1 MSYTYKYPRPMV
13 TVDAVVFG
21 VRGDALELLLVER
34 KHEPFA
40 GHWALPGGFADMEEE
55 LETAM
60 RRELAEETDLSG
72 MRLGQFGAFG
82 KLGRDPRGRTIT
94 IAYMALVAS
103 ADHEPKGGDDAA
115 RAQWRPMADL
125 PPLAFDHGGIITYA
139 IAQLKEWTRCKG
151 VGAGVLEQ
159 PFSLIS
165 LARLYTLI
173 RGEPVAP
180 DALAEHLRYM
190 GIAEAV
196 REDPEGRFVFVPARL
211 APV

>member
-1 MSYTYKYPRPMV
+1 MSYTYTYPRPMV

-21 VRGDALELLLVER
+21 VRGGALELLLVER

-40 GHWALPGGFADMEEE
+40 GHWALPGGFADIDEE

-60 RRELAEETDLSG
+60 RRELAEETGLKG
-72 MRLGQFGAFG
+72 LRLGQFGAFG

-94 IAYMALVAS
+94 VAYMALTAS
-103 ADHEPKGGDDAA
+103 TAHAPKGGDDAA
-115 RAQWRPMADL
+115 RAQWHSMADL
-125 PPLAFDHGGIITYA
+125 PPLAFDHGEIMAYA
-139 IAQLKEWTRCKG
+139 VAKLQEWTRCKG
-151 VGAGVLEQ
+151 VGAGVLEE

-165 LARLYTLI
+165 LAHLYTLI

-190 GIAEAV
+190 EIAEAV
-196 REDPEGRFVFVPARL
+196 PDDPEERFVFVPTRL

>member
-1 MSYTYKYPRPMV
+1 MPYTYKYPRPMV
-13 TVDAVVFG
+13 TADTVVFG

-40 GHWALPGGFADMEEE
+40 GHWALPGGFVDMDED
-55 LETAM
+55 LEDAA
-60 RRELAEETDLSG
+60 RRELAEETRLTG
-72 MRLGQFGAFG
+72 LRLGQFGAFG
-82 KLGRDPRGRTIT
+82 TPGRDPRGRTIT
-94 IAYMALVAS
+94 AAYMALTVS
-103 ADHEPKGGDDAA
+103 AAHEPKGGDDAA
-115 RAQWRPMADL
+115 HARWHPMADL

-159 PFSLIS
+159 PFSLTS

-180 DALAEHLRYM
+180 DALAEHLRFM

-196 REDPEGRFVFVPARL
+196 PDDPDGRYAFVPAVL